1 MDMNNIEDFAQNSV
15 QRMRL
20 NQNKAKEVKIEIID
34 HLYELKRELCSKGI
48 DEELA
53 EQLAFEKLGKV
64 DLMLRWH
71 ERKTFQLVSSAIVY
85 VVFYLLTYLF
95 AHNWLEISKYIEA
108 NLIAIIPIVFTSFY
122 FISVNRSFD
131 HIDFLYKCLI
141 IPLFIVEKI
150 TLPIFAY
157 LMFNRYANHSFSDIA
172 GFIES
177 QYPLILIKGLVGG
190 IQFYSGYYML
200 SSVFVLLAVFLV
212 MDKLKSLID
221 VSLTFI
227 LVVYVNMIV
236 TALVMIYG
244 ITDNVFGGATN
255 AKVMMIIMVYLL
267 CNVVVLLIHR
277 KRVRTA

>member
-122 FISVNRSFD
+122 FISVN
-131 HIDFLYKCLI
+131 
-141 IPLFIVEKI
+141 
-150 TLPIFAY
+150 
-157 LMFNRYANHSFSDIA
+157 
-172 GFIES
+172 
-177 QYPLILIKGLVGG
+177 
-190 IQFYSGYYML
+190 
-200 SSVFVLLAVFLV
+200 
-212 MDKLKSLID
+212 
-221 VSLTFI
+221 
-227 LVVYVNMIV
+227 
-236 TALVMIYG
+236 
-244 ITDNVFGGATN
+244 
-255 AKVMMIIMVYLL
+255 
-267 CNVVVLLIHR
+267 
-277 KRVRTA
+277 

>member
-48 DEELA
+48 DKELA

-122 FISVNRSFD
+122 FISINRSFD

-157 LMFNRYANHSFSDIA
+157 FMFNRYANHSFSDIA
-172 GFIES
+172 GFTES

-200 SSVFVLLAVFLV
+200 SSIFVLLAVFLV
-212 MDKLKSLID
+212 MDKLKSLIG
-221 VSLTFI
+221 VSFTFI